1 MSSPWSRTSTWDDGG
16 LTIGGLRAH
25 ELADRFGT
33 PSYVL
38 DVADLR
44 SRCRE
49 VREAAERAGAEHG
62 VPVAIYYASKAFSA
76 TAVLRWAHAEGLRVD
91 TASLGELVTALR
103 AGVPGEAIG
112 LHGNNKSVEEIDTA
126 LAHGVGRLVIDSL
139 PEIDLVAERARAAGV
154 VAPVMVRVTTGVH
167 AGGHEHIATA
177 HEDQKFG
184 LSLATGA
191 AREAIDRI
199 LATPELHLL
208 GLHSHI
214 GSQILATDGF
224 VTAARALLR
233 LRAQVAAEG
242 GVLLGELD
250 LGGGFGVAYTPDDDA
265 PPVPDVVAALV
276 GEVAAAARELG
287 TPIPALSFEPGRAL
301 VGPAVTTLYRVG
313 TVKPVRLDD
322 GGERVYVSV
331 DGGMSDNIRTI
342 LYDAVYTAAIASR
355 TSDAPPR
362 LSRVVGKHCESG
374 DIVVRDV
381 MLPGDI
387 GAGDLLAVPV
397 TGAYG
402 RSLASSY
409 NQLPRPGVV
418 AVGDGEPREIVRR
431 ETIDDLLALDLG

>member
-1 MSSPWSRTSTWDDGG
+1 
-16 LTIGGLRAH
+16 
-25 ELADRFGT
+25 
-33 PSYVL
+33 
-38 DVADLR
+38 
-44 SRCRE
+44 
-49 VREAAERAGAEHG
+49 
-62 VPVAIYYASKAFSA
+62 
-76 TAVLRWAHAEGLRVD
+76 
-91 TASLGELVTALR
+91 
-103 AGVPGEAIG
+103 
-112 LHGNNKSVEEIDTA
+112 
-126 LAHGVGRLVIDSL
+126 AHGVGRLVIDSL

-233 LRAQVAAEG
+233 LRAQVAAER

-250 LGGGFGVAYTPDDDA
+250 LGGGFGVAYTPDDDP

-276 GEVAAAARELG
+276 GAVAAAACALG
-287 TPIPALSFEPGRAL
+287 SPLPAVPLEPGRAL
-301 VGPAVTTLYRVG
+301 VGPAVTALYRVG

-362 LSRVVGKHCESG
+362 PSRVVGTHCESG
-374 DIVVRDV
+374 ATVVRD
-381 MLPGDI
+381 
-387 GAGDLLAVPV
+387 
-397 TGAYG
+397 
-402 RSLASSY
+402 
-409 NQLPRPGVV
+409 
-418 AVGDGEPREIVRR
+418 
-431 ETIDDLLALDLG
+431 